1 MSFLLLYIEEIE
13 SGRIIAGQELKSV
26 LKRLKSDLDN
36 PRYEYDEKPGQIRI
50 EFIERFCKHTK
61 SPFNG
66 LPFKLELWE
75 KAFLEAAY
83 GFKYKE
89 SGLRRF
95 NEALLL
101 IARKNG
107 KTTFIA
113 GIDLA
118 EFFLSKGGTDIVC
131 ASNTNDQASILFE
144 EINNMREQSKA
155 LRNEKR
161 SKKNIFYIYSPK
173 NKNKIKKL
181 SAQSRNKDGYN
192 IEVGCIDEVH
202 EMTDSKVYDAIKQSQ
217 STKQEPLIFIITT
230 EGTTVDGFLDNKLA
244 YVRKMIKGEINDE
257 KILPWLYTQ
266 DSTEEIFNDP
276 SSWQKSNPS
285 LGTIKMKSY
294 FDDIMNKARND
305 MATKVTM
312 LCKDFNIKQIE
323 SGSWLTFNE
332 LNNEE
337 KYKLTD
343 LSDSYAIGGVDLS
356 STTDL
361 TAAVLLLVKNGKKYV
376 IPHFFMPSELVQKRV
391 EEDKIPYDIWVKKG
405 YITLTQGNQNDFSL
419 VTQWFLKM
427 TREFDIRPLWIG
439 YDPWNSQ
446 YWVKEMEEA
455 GFTMEKIRQGIY
467 TLSEPMKQL
476 EGDLKNKL
484 INYNN
489 HPILK
494 WCFANTQA
502 KVDVNGN
509 IQPSKLNSKL
519 KRIDGCV
526 ALIIA
531 YAVLTRFKNDYEN
544 MVSYEVYKWD
554 YLMFFKEKRKL

>member
-1 MSFLLLYIEEIE
+1 MSFLLSYINEIE
-13 SGRIIAGQELKSV
+13 SGRIVAGQELKSV

-66 LPFKLELWE
+66 QPFKLELWE

-83 GFKYKE
+83 GFKYKS

-173 NKNKIKKL
+173 SKNKIKKL

-244 YVRKMIKGEINDE
+244 YVRKMIKGEIEDE

-266 DSTEEIFNDP
+266 DSVDEIFNDP
-276 SSWQKSNPS
+276 TSWVKSNPS
-285 LGTIKMKSY
+285 LGSIKTKSY
-294 FDDIMNKARND
+294 FNDIMNKARND

-323 SGSWLTFNE
+323 SGSWLTFSE

-337 KYKLTD
+337 TYKLPD

-361 TAAVLLLVKNGKKYV
+361 TAAVLLLIKNGKKYV

-427 TREFDIRPLWIG
+427 VREFDIRPLWIG

-446 YWVKEMEEA
+446 YWVKEMEDA

-531 YAVLTRFKNDYEN
+531 YAVMTRYKNDYEN
-544 MVSYEVYKWD
+544 MVN
-554 YLMFFKEKRKL
+554 

>member
-1 MSFLLLYIEEIE
+1 MSYLLSYIDEIE
-13 SGRIIAGQELKSV
+13 SGRIIAGEELKSV
-26 LKRLKSDLDN
+26 LNGLKNDLNN
-36 PRYEYDEKPGQIRI
+36 PSYIYDETPGKLRI
-50 EFIERFCKHTK
+50 DFIEKFCKHTK

-66 LPFKLELWE
+66 QPFILELWE
-75 KAFLEAAY
+75 KALLECAY
-83 GFKYKE
+83 GFKMADT
-89 SGLRRF
+89 GLRRF
-95 NEALLL
+95 NEVILL

-118 EFFLSKGGTDIVC
+118 EFFLSRGGTDIVC

-217 STKQEPLIFIITT
+217 STKKEPLIFIITT
-230 EGTTVDGFLDNKLA
+230 EGTTVDGFLDSKLE
-244 YVRKMIKGEINDE
+244 YCRKMIKGEIKDIR
-257 KILPWLYTQ
+257 ILPWLYTQ
-266 DSTEEIFNDP
+266 DGVDEIFSDP
-276 SSWQKSNPS
+276 TSWTKSNPS
-285 LGTIKMKSY
+285 LGNIKLRSYLEDMMVKSQ
-294 FDDIMNKARND
+294 ND
-305 MATKVTM
+305 LSTRVTM
-312 LCKDFNIKQIE
+312 LCKDFNIKQLD
-323 SGSWLTFNE
+323 SGSWLTFND
-332 LNNEE
+332 LNNETQF
-337 KYKLTD
+337 KLEE
-343 LSDSYAIGGVDLS
+343 LRDSYAIGGVDLS

-361 TAAVLLLVKNGKKYV
+361 TAAVLLVIKNGKKYV
-376 IPHFFMPSELVQKRV
+376 IPHFFMPGDLIEQRV
-391 EEDKIPYDIWVKKG
+391 KEDKIPYDLWIKKG
-405 YITLTQGNQNDFSL
+405 LVSVTNGNQNDFSL
-419 VTQWFLKM
+419 VTQWFLSM
-427 TREFDIRPLWIG
+427 VRNYGIRPLWIG

-446 YWVKEMEEA
+446 YWVKEMEDA

-484 INYNN
+484 VIYDNN
-489 HPILK
+489 PILK
-494 WCFANTQA
+494 WCFSNTQA
-502 KVDVNGN
+502 KIDINGN

-519 KRIDGCV
+519 RRIDGCV

-531 YAVLTRFKNDYEN
+531 YAVLNRYKNDYEN
-544 MVSYEVYKWD
+544 MIS
-554 YLMFFKEKRKL
+554 

>member
-1 MSFLLLYIEEIE
+1 MSFLLSYIDEIE
-13 SGRIIAGQELKSV
+13 SGRIIAGEELKSV
-26 LKRLKSDLDN
+26 LKRLKNDLNN
-36 PRYEYDEKPGQIRI
+36 PRYIYDEKPGQIRI
-50 EFIERFCKHTK
+50 EFIEKFCKHTK

-66 LPFKLELWE
+66 QPFILELWE
-75 KAFLEAAY
+75 KAFLECAY
-83 GFKYKE
+83 GFKIKE
-89 SGLRRF
+89 TGLRRF

-118 EFFLSKGGTDIVC
+118 EFFLSSGGTDIVC
-131 ASNTNDQASILFE
+131 ASNTNDQANILYD

-161 SKKNIFYIYSPK
+161 SRKNIFYIYSPR

-217 STKQEPLIFIITT
+217 STKKEPLIFIITT

-244 YVRKMIKGEINDE
+244 YVRKMIKGEIEDE
-257 KILPWLYTQ
+257 RILPWLYTQ
-266 DSTEEIFNDP
+266 DSIDEVFNDP

-285 LGTIKMKSY
+285 LGTIKTKSY
-294 FDDIMNKARND
+294 FDDVMNKARND
-305 MATKVTM
+305 LATKVTM
-312 LCKDFNIKQIE
+312 LCKDFNIKQTE
-323 SGSWLTFNE
+323 NGSWLTYAE
-332 LNNEE
+332 LNNETT
-337 KYKLTD
+337 YKLSD
-343 LSDSYAIGGVDLS
+343 LRDSYAIGGVDLS

-361 TAAVLLLVKNGKKYV
+361 TAATLLIIKNGKKYV
-376 IPHFFMPSELVQKRV
+376 IPHFFMPAGLVKERV
-391 EEDKIPYDIWVKKG
+391 EVDKIPYDIWVKEG
-405 YITLTQGNQNDFSL
+405 LITLTDGNQNDFHH
-419 VTQWFLKM
+419 VTEWFIHM
-427 TREFDIRPLWIG
+427 VRNYGIRPLYIG

-455 GFTMEKIRQGIY
+455 GFNMERIRQGIY

-484 INYNN
+484 VIYDNN
-489 HPILK
+489 PILK
-494 WCFANTQA
+494 WNFANTQA
-502 KVDVNGN
+502 KVDLNGN

-526 ALIIA
+526 SLIIA
-531 YAVLTRFKNDYEN
+531 YAVLTRYKNEYES
-544 MVSYEVYKWD
+544 MIS
-554 YLMFFKEKRKL
+554 

>member
-1 MSFLLLYIEEIE
+1 MSFLLSYIDEIE

-26 LKRLKSDLDN
+26 LNGLKNDLNN
-36 PRYEYDEKPGQIRI
+36 PRYIYDEKQGRVRI

-61 SPFNG
+61 APFNG

-75 KAFLEAAY
+75 KAILEAAY
-83 GFKYKE
+83 GFKMADT
-89 SGLRRF
+89 GLRRF
-95 NEALLL
+95 NEVLLL

-107 KTTFIA
+107 KTTFVA

-118 EFFLSKGGTDIVC
+118 EFFLSSGGTDIVC

-161 SKKNIFYIYSPK
+161 SRKNIFYIYSPK
-173 NKNKIKKL
+173 TKNKIKKL
-181 SAQSRNKDGYN
+181 SAQSKNKDGYN
-192 IEVGCIDEVH
+192 ISVGCIDEAWG
-202 EMTDSKVYDAIKQSQ
+202 MTDSKVYDAIKQSQ
-217 STKQEPLIFIITT
+217 STKPDPLIFIITT
-230 EGTTVDGFLDNKLA
+230 EGTVVDGFLDSKLD
-244 YVRKMIKGEINDE
+244 YCRKMIKGEIKDE

-266 DSTEEIFNDP
+266 DSIDEIFEDP
-276 SSWQKSNPS
+276 ASWQKSNPS
-285 LGTIKMKSY
+285 LGTVKTKTY
-294 FDDIMNKARND
+294 FDDIINKASND
-305 MATKVTM
+305 LATKVTM
-312 LCKDFNIKQIE
+312 LCKDFNIKQVD

-332 LNNEE
+332 LNNETKFNLDE
-337 KYKLTD
+337 IR
-343 LSDSYAIGGVDLS
+343 DSYAIGGVDLS

-361 TAAVLLLVKNGKKYV
+361 TAAVLLVIKNGKRYV
-376 IPHFFMPSELVQKRV
+376 VPHFFMPRDLVKKRV
-391 EEDKIPYDIWVKKG
+391 EEDKIPYDVWIKKG
-405 YITLTQGNQNDFSL
+405 LITLSDGNQNDFSK
-419 VTQWFLKM
+419 VTEWFVSMVKNYG
-427 TREFDIRPLWIG
+427 IRPLWIG

-484 INYNN
+484 VIYDNN
-489 HPILK
+489 PILK

-502 KVDVNGN
+502 KVDLNGN

-526 ALIIA
+526 ALIIC
-531 YAVLTRFKNDYEN
+531 YAVLSRYRNDYEN
-544 MVSYEVYKWD
+544 MIS
-554 YLMFFKEKRKL
+554 